1 MSLNSTVIRLFTK
14 ISYDSAYHQNLL
26 LLRMSPKLQED
37 ALEERIMAELGGAG
51 IAGQDVLEMV
61 RVKEVLWRQEVR
73 MAASCFAA
81 VSCVCP

>member
-1 MSLNSTVIRLFTK
+1 
-14 ISYDSAYHQNLL
+14 
-26 LLRMSPKLQED
+26 
-37 ALEERIMAELGGAG
+37 MAELGGAG

-81 VSCVCP
+81 VSCMCLLVCAVRVSFVCCACVSCVSRCAWPPPASPR